1 MRTLL
6 PDLSRPP
13 ARICRSDVGGG
24 LKSQPKVTAER
35 KDAAVGDRIEELT
48 ALEHRLVLER
58 TSSLTTM
65 AKQTPGLPFDP
76 VELSRVAD
84 IDTVLQAVRS
94 ELSARLPSEGWSA
107 GEER

>member
-1 MRTLL
+1 V
-6 PDLSRPP
+6 S
-13 ARICRSDVGGG
+13 
-24 LKSQPKVTAER
+24 
-35 KDAAVGDRIEELT
+35 DRIEKLT
-48 ALEHRLVLER
+48 ALERRLVLEQA
-58 TSSLTTM
+58 SSLTTM
-65 AKQTPGLPFDP
+65 AAQPPGLPFDP